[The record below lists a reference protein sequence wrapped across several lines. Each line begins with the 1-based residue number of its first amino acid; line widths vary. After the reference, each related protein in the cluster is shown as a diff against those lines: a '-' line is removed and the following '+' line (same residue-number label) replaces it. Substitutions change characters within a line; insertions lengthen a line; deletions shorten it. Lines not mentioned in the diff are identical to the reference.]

1 MRKRYL
7 VDLTEEERAELRALC
22 VRRDVRPSTR
32 RKAEALLQVD
42 AGKTDK
48 QIAQALGVSGPTVAR
63 YRQRFFQAGS
73 LAAYSRAG
81 ELPLTL
87 TVEAYHA
94 GSADRRRRRI
104 QALAR
109 RAKPLHHPGTYVPPG
124 RGHKVPPEKRSVAG
138 NRSDYLA
145 NRIARDRPDV
155 LERMKRGEFTSMR
168 DAAWAAGIRSV
179 WRGDPPDTLPVTP
192 SHGDGNT

>member
-1 MRKRYL
+1 MKKRYL
-7 VDLTEEERAELRALC
+7 VDLTEEERAELRAVS

-32 RKAEALLQVD
+32 RKAEALLQVN

-63 YRQRFFQAGS
+63 YRRRFSQAGS
-73 LAAYSRAG
+73 LAAYIKAG

-94 GSADRRRRRI
+94 GSAERRRRRI

-109 RAKPLHHPGTYVPPG
+109 RAKPLREPGTQVRPG
-124 RGHKVPPEKRSVAG
+124 RGHKTPPEKRSVAG

-179 WRGDPPDTLPVTP
+179 WRGEPPAPPLAIPPD
-192 SHGDGNT
+192 GDGKT